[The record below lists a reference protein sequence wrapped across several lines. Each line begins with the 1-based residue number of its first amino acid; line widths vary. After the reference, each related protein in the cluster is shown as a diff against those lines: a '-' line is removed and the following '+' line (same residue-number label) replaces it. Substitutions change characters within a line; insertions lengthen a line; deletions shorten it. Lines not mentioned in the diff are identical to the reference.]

1 MSKNENADS
10 NVAADYVANTMN
22 TELPDS
28 VDVAEQMANDANV
41 DETVMSTL
49 TNGIRFTARTV
60 KLGSVFCTDNVR
72 DKDSYELV
80 GLVESIRTRG
90 FDQSRRLFVDAE
102 RSDYHGR
109 DGHLV
114 FKGHRRLAAITYLR
128 DQIVNAG
135 LAVKAEGA
143 NCSESMKESYLRDK
157 AVFEESFGSL
167 KSPKIPVMMADG
179 KSQMTRE
186 IEVLLKIDHNPE
198 MQEKQLNPFER
209 FVAIKT
215 ICLETTNSS
224 NSRICDILGFVRV
237 DKKTG
242 EVKKRT
248 SDVSKLKGW
257 LSLSCRMLAD
267 VRLYWLLGK
276 DALVTEDEYGRAE
289 RFYPPEGFDP
299 EGELPSNVRK
309 VASCSYDNLDALGQ
323 IIRSDKSVQIGT
335 EGRIYENVANDTSCE
350 AVTLGW
356 SYLLD
361 GKRLKVTN
369 DKESGILRL
378 SEKTGKSGNTDKRQS
393 ADKLQVVGKSLGE
406 DSPVVEAAMNFA
418 AGTGSQEDLVSL
430 ARKESQI
437 RQDLRALR
445 IALGETFESVL
456 AEGREMLK
464 SQK

>member
-167 KSPKIPVMMADG
+167 KSRKIPVMMADG

-209 FVAIKT
+209 FVAI
-215 ICLETTNSS
+215 
-224 NSRICDILGFVRV
+224 
-237 DKKTG
+237 
-242 EVKKRT
+242 
-248 SDVSKLKGW
+248 
-257 LSLSCRMLAD
+257 
-267 VRLYWLLGK
+267 
-276 DALVTEDEYGRAE
+276 
-289 RFYPPEGFDP
+289 
-299 EGELPSNVRK
+299 
-309 VASCSYDNLDALGQ
+309 
-323 IIRSDKSVQIGT
+323 
-335 EGRIYENVANDTSCE
+335 YE
-350 AVTLGW
+350 
-356 SYLLD
+356 
-361 GKRLKVTN
+361 
-369 DKESGILRL
+369 
-378 SEKTGKSGNTDKRQS
+378 
-393 ADKLQVVGKSLGE
+393 
-406 DSPVVEAAMNFA
+406 
-418 AGTGSQEDLVSL
+418 
-430 ARKESQI
+430 
-437 RQDLRALR
+437 
-445 IALGETFESVL
+445 
-456 AEGREMLK
+456 
-464 SQK
+464 